1 MEKHV
6 YLMNTCLLWTWKV
19 ALHQEWPFPQF
30 SFTATDGK
38 HHHTRP
44 RFDKYHTKTLKVQT
58 LIDGGKISTGSHYR
72 EEIIQRG
79 WGGGRYWKTL
89 FLETNTPHY
98 FFTMD
103 YMYILN
109 WLEAKTKKHK
119 RSLEKAYTSERWS
132 ALDNSQKL
140 MSAYVF
146 IQNRFSN
153 NIWVVQFFFLF
164 FLFLFKIQAGWLLS
178 QPVCV
183 WNRLTPIL
191 FTVLHNPT
199 KASTLEEKETK
210 RTVHLSCLHLL
221 WSPCSQTSNRLLF
234 VQSGWTDYGFLNIL
248 KSWPA
253 EIKVSPL
260 YVNSL
265 YRKEMKENKK

>member
-1 MEKHV
+1 MSEWKSMFIWWTRACCEHEK
-6 YLMNTCLLWTWKV
+6 
-19 ALHQEWPFPQF
+19 WPCTKNDHFQF

-109 WLEAKTKKHK
+109 WLEAKKK
-119 RSLEKAYTSERWS
+119 
-132 ALDNSQKL
+132 
-140 MSAYVF
+140 
-146 IQNRFSN
+146 
-153 NIWVVQFFFLF
+153 
-164 FLFLFKIQAGWLLS
+164 
-178 QPVCV
+178 
-183 WNRLTPIL
+183 
-191 FTVLHNPT
+191 
-199 KASTLEEKETK
+199 
-210 RTVHLSCLHLL
+210 
-221 WSPCSQTSNRLLF
+221 
-234 VQSGWTDYGFLNIL
+234 
-248 KSWPA
+248 
-253 EIKVSPL
+253 
-260 YVNSL
+260 
-265 YRKEMKENKK
+265 NKKKQTLFRESIYQWKMICPW

>member
-72 EEIIQRG
+72 GNNTEGVG
-79 WGGGRYWKTL
+79 WGEVLKNSFFGDKYTTL
-89 FLETNTPHY
+89 FLYNGLYVH
-98 FFTMD
+98 
-103 YMYILN
+103 IKLVGSKN
-109 WLEAKTKKHK
+109 KKNK

-153 NIWVVQFFFLF
+153 NIWVVQIFFLF

-234 VQSGWTDYGFLNIL
+234 VQSGWTDYCFLNIL

>member
-44 RFDKYHTKTLKVQT
+44 RFDKYHTKTLK
-58 LIDGGKISTGSHYR
+58 GSNFNR
-72 EEIIQRG
+72 WRKNINRVSLQSGNNTEGVG
-79 WGGGRYWKTL
+79 WGEVLKNSFFGDKYTTL
-89 FLETNTPHY
+89 FLYNGLYVH
-98 FFTMD
+98 
-103 YMYILN
+103 IKLVGSKN
-109 WLEAKTKKHK
+109 KKKK
-119 RSLEKAYTSERWS
+119 RSLEKAHTSERWS

-153 NIWVVQFFFLF
+153 NIWVVQIFFLF

-178 QPVCV
+178 QTVCV

-221 WSPCSQTSNRLLF
+221 WSPCSQTSNRLFFCAIWVDWLLF
-234 VQSGWTDYGFLNIL
+234 PEYPEKLACRDQSQ
-248 KSWPA
+248 
-253 EIKVSPL
+253 SP
-260 YVNSL
+260 V
-265 YRKEMKENKK
+265 RK